1 MFLNFNG
8 EVREAGEALLRADN
22 RGFRYGDGLFET
34 MLFYGSRVRLG
45 KYHLERLFVGMR
57 LLGLEFQRVYDLAML
72 EQWIGELCVLNGLD
86 SGIPAR
92 VRLMVF
98 RGGAGL
104 YNQLNKEAGYCIEVS
119 GLAGAGWGEE
129 GFALGIF
136 GEGRKVCDAYS
147 GIKSNNYQLS
157 TVAGMFAARLGLD
170 DCLLLNNDG
179 RVVETTMANIW
190 WVRDGR
196 FFTPPL
202 SEGCVAG
209 VMRRW
214 LLSALPAAGYAVQ
227 EAPIRP
233 EELSEVDE
241 IFISNAI
248 RGVQWVRDLS
258 GQGFGYRLSAVIY
271 DEIIPKIQV

>member
-8 EVREAGEALLRADN
+8 EVREAGVALLRTDN

-34 MLFYGSRVRLG
+34 MLFRGGRIRLG
-45 KYHLERLFVGMR
+45 QYHFERLVGGMR
-57 LLGLEFQRVYDLAML
+57 LLGLEFQQAFDRTML
-72 EQWIGELCVLNGLD
+72 ERLIGELCAVNGLD
-86 SGIPAR
+86 SGVPAR
-92 VRLMVF
+92 VRVTVF

-104 YNQLNKEAGYCIEVS
+104 YNTLDKEAAYCIEVS
-119 GLAGAGWGEE
+119 GLTGGGWKED
-129 GFALGIF
+129 GFALAVF
-136 GEGRKVCDAYS
+136 ADGRKAIDAYS

-157 TVAGMFAARLGLD
+157 TVAGMFAAQQGFD
-170 DCLLLNNDG
+170 DCLLLNNHG

-190 WVRDGR
+190 WVREGR

-214 LLSALPAAGYAVQ
+214 LLGALAAAGYDVR

-233 EELSEVDE
+233 EELAEMDE

-258 GQGFGYRLSAVIY
+258 GQGFSCRLSAAIY

>member
-8 EVREAGEALLRADN
+8 EVREEGIALLRVDN

-34 MLFYGSRVRLG
+34 MLFRGGGLRLG
-45 KYHLERLFVGMR
+45 QYHLERLVGGMQ
-57 LLGLEFQRVYDLAML
+57 LLGLEFQRAFDLGTL
-72 EQWIGELCVLNGLD
+72 ERQLGELCVLNELD
-86 SGIPAR
+86 GGGPVR
-92 VRLMVF
+92 VRLTVF

-104 YNQLNKEAGYCIEVS
+104 YNKWDKEAGYCIEVN
-119 GLAGAGWGEE
+119 GLEGGRWRED
-129 GFALGIF
+129 GFALGVF
-136 GEGRKVCDAYS
+136 ADGRKAHDSYS
-147 GIKSNNYQLS
+147 GIKSNNFQLS
-157 TVAGMFAARLGLD
+157 TVAGMFAVRMGLD
-170 DCLLLNNDG
+170 DCLLLNNHG

-214 LLSALPAAGYAVQ
+214 LLGALPAAGYEVL
-227 EAPIRP
+227 EEPIGP
-233 EELSEVDE
+233 EELAEADE

-248 RGVQWVRDLS
+248 RGVQWVCDLR
-258 GQGFGYRLSAVIY
+258 GLRFGCRLAAVIHE
-271 DEIIPKIQV
+271 EIIPKI